1 MLLMMIAITLSGVT
15 EQLDADS
22 STMLQLAEENRAVNY

>member
-15 EQLDADS
+15 EQLHADS
-22 STMLQLAEENRAVNY
+22 GTMLQLAEENGAVNY